1 MPNLDLFLTNDLYFH
16 CDKGYGDCIVALHV
30 VNKLCEKNPQINA
43 KVFIPVNY
51 REQLAELILDKN
63 IKFVDMPHPR
73 YSIDLWCHAIL
84 GDSLYES
91 HHVSKQDSTLS
102 SYFMWSYEIG
112 NYLAKQLPHLQ
123 QPFDS
128 IEETILNEPCF
139 AKDVLDENFD
149 YLIING
155 YPVSP
160 ILRMSRE
167 EQDKSFA
174 ALLKKLNNEG
184 HNVIT
189 TVKVDGYRSTQ
200 DYNLN
205 LIDIGKLA
213 KRCKNI
219 IGVPNAPFIASV
231 NDESMKTVESFIS
244 LLDRVNT
251 NVPYRDMARTF
262 DLNNKFRTVKSLYEL
277 I

>member
-1 MPNLDLFLTNDLYFH
+1 MPNLDLLMTNDLYFH

-43 KVFIPVNY
+43 NVFIPAHY
-51 REQLAELILDKN
+51 REQLMGLIKDKN
-63 IKFVDMPHPR
+63 IKFVDRPHPR

-84 GDSLYES
+84 GDSLYEQ
-91 HHVSKQDSTLS
+91 HHVSPQDSTLS

-112 NYLAKQLPHLQ
+112 NYLAKELPHLNK
-123 QPFDS
+123 PFDS
-128 IEETILNEPCF
+128 IEETVLNEPCF
-139 AKDVLDENFD
+139 AEDSLDEDFD
-149 YLIING
+149 YLVING

-174 ALLKKLNNEG
+174 ALLEKLTNEG
-184 HNVIT
+184 QKVIT
-189 TVKVDGYRSTQ
+189 TVKVEGYRCTA
-200 DYNLN
+200 DHDLN
-205 LIDIGKLA
+205 LVDIGKLA

-231 NDESMKTVESFIS
+231 NEWSMQTVESFVS
-244 LLDRVNT
+244 LLDRVNM
-251 NVPYRDMARTF
+251 NYPYRDMARTF
-262 DLNNKFRTVKSLYEL
+262 DLNDKFRTVKSLYEV